1 MKKNIGIFSTKQGH
15 QSIAEAI
22 KEKIEDQAGDRYQVH
37 IFYTKQPF
45 SLIYNSIYRF
55 APKTLDRPYEFSVN
69 MIENHAELNKL
80 VYNYF
85 LKSTYQ
91 SSMHFIE
98 EKNIDITIGTYFYFQ
113 PALE

>member
-1 MKKNIGIFSTKQGH
+1 
-15 QSIAEAI
+15 
-22 KEKIEDQAGDRYQVH
+22 
-37 IFYTKQPF
+37 
-45 SLIYNSIYRF
+45 
-55 APKTLDRPYEFSVN
+55 

-113 PALE
+113 PALEKIQEKKNTPFFNVIANPRTIHPFELSPKATINFFLKEKT